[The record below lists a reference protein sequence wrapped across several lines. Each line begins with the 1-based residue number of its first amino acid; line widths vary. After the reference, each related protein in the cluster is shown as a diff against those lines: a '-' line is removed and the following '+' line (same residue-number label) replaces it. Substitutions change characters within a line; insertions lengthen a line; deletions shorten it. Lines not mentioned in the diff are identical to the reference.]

1 MQQLLGKNGM
11 QIGVADEFIATG
23 DGGFSRISGSET
35 VLYPLSVIGE
45 GCTVTDYVPPPPAP
59 KKEPVPDVI
68 TMRQA
73 RLALLGAGLLD
84 DIDNA
89 IAALPEPHK
98 SAAKI
103 EWEYSSQV
111 QRNNGFVDKLAPMLG
126 MSKEQ
131 IDQLFIL
138 GSKL

>member
-1 MQQLLGKNGM
+1 MNQLLSKDGV
-11 QIGVADEFIATG
+11 QIAVADVFIATD
-23 DGGFSRISGSET
+23 DGFNVVSGGET
-35 VLYPLSVIGE
+35 VLYPLSVIGDN
-45 GCTVTDYVPPPPAP
+45 CTVADYVPPPPAQ

-73 RLALLGAGLLD
+73 RLALLVAGLLD

-131 IDQLFIL
+131 IDDLFIA

>member
-1 MQQLLGKNGM
+1 MQQLLDKYGV
-11 QIGVADEFIATG
+11 QIAVADEFIATD
-23 DGGFSRISGSET
+23 DGGFNGISGGET

-45 GCTVTDYVPPPPAP
+45 GCTVADYEPLQLPE
-59 KKEPVPDVI
+59 KEPVPDAI

-131 IDQLFIL
+131 IDQLFIA